1 MPAFHATDD
10 LLLRYASGHLPE
22 AQSLVIATHLA
33 LCPICRARVAE
44 YEALGGALVEDLDP
58 VPVAEDA
65 LADVLARLDEPDRA
79 RGASDRARDAA
90 ARPKAPLSQADLL
103 VPRPLRDYLG
113 IGLGELS
120 WRRLMPGLEEAD
132 IEVGPESAR
141 ARLMR
146 VESGKGMPRHS
157 HEGEEMTLVLSGAY
171 RDESGCYRRG
181 DLQIADPEI
190 DHRPVADESE
200 PCICLV
206 VTDAPLKLTGPF
218 GRLLN
223 PFVSYR

>member
-44 YEALGGALVEDLDP
+44 YEALGGALVEDIDP

-65 LADVLARLDEPDRA
+65 LAGVLARLDEPDH
-79 RGASDRARDAA
+79 ARDAA
-90 ARPKAPLSQADLL
+90 VLRPKAPLSQADLL

-113 IGLGELS
+113 ISLGELS

-132 IEVGPESAR
+132 IEVGPESVR

-190 DHRPVADESE
+190 DHRPVADEGE

>member
-33 LCPICRARVAE
+33 LCPICRATVAE

-65 LADVLARLDEPDRA
+65 LAGVLARLDEPDPA
-79 RGASDRARDAA
+79 HDAA
-90 ARPKAPLSQADLL
+90 VRPKAPLSEADLV

-113 IGLGELS
+113 GGLGELS
-120 WRRLMPGLEEAD
+120 WQRLMPGLEEAD

-200 PCICLV
+200 PCLCLV

>member
-65 LADVLARLDEPDRA
+65 LAAVLARLDEPDH
-79 RGASDRARDAA
+79 ARDAA
-90 ARPKAPLSQADLL
+90 VLRPKAPLSQADLL

-113 IGLGELS
+113 ISLGELS

-190 DHRPVADESE
+190 DHRPVADEGE

>member
-33 LCPICRARVAE
+33 LCPICRAKVAE

-65 LADVLARLDEPDRA
+65 LAAVLARLDEPDH
-79 RGASDRARDAA
+79 ARDAA
-90 ARPKAPLSQADLL
+90 VLWPKAPLSQADLL

-113 IGLGELS
+113 ISLGELS

-132 IEVGPESAR
+132 IAVGPESVR

-190 DHRPVADESE
+190 DHRPVADEGE